1 MVRDSDKDFSSWFD
15 SNTIHQNIL
24 FFDVETSI
32 FNKGNYADPRN
43 FLVSYSLLSRQDGLR
58 FVYYTDPD
66 FLSILRHSLG
76 MASLVVGF
84 AVKFDLHWALN
95 HGIEVTCPVYDL
107 QLAEFIY
114 SGQELAYDSLDAAL
128 ERYGLPL
135 KKDLVKEYWD
145 AGISTEHIPIA
156 VVEEYNNHDVVSN
169 KSLFEVQQQLLS
181 DKQKRLV
188 LLEGED
194 LKALVAAE
202 HAGILFD
209 TARATAK
216 LVEDTEQLAVIERS
230 LNACLP
236 DNIPKGVNNGTL
248 FNWDSG
254 DHLSALLYG
263 GVISFDYAISEEAT
277 YKSGAKAGQPYTRNR
292 WFSTDVTFTQ
302 RFKPIEGTEVKKTK
316 EKPGSKVHFYQT
328 DSPTL
333 SQLKTRD
340 HTSKKLLELL
350 AERSDKTKVKEM
362 IESIMNKMAEK
373 NWQNNY
379 IHAQYNQNVVVTGR
393 LSSSQPNLQ
402 NTPPEVDELLISR
415 FD

>member
-1 MVRDSDKDFSSWFD
+1 
-15 SNTIHQNIL
+15 L

-66 FLSILRHSLG
+66 FLSVLRHSLG
-76 MASLVVGF
+76 TASLVVGF
-84 AVKFDLHWALN
+84 AIKFDLHWALN

-114 SGQELAYDSLDAAL
+114 SGQELTYDSLDAAL
-128 ERYGLPL
+128 ERYDLPL

-145 AGISTEHIPIA
+145 AGVSTEHIPVA

-169 KSLFEVQQQLLS
+169 KFLFEVQQQLLS

-202 HAGILFD
+202 HAGILFN
-209 TARATAK
+209 TQKAEGK
-216 LVEDTEQLAVIERS
+216 LVDYSEALLSIEKSLATY
-230 LNACLP
+230 LP
-236 DNIPKGVNNGTL
+236 EGIPNGPNNGTL

-263 GVISFDYAISEEAT
+263 GVISFEYAISEPAI
-277 YKSGAKAGQPYTRNR
+277 YKSGEKKGQEYIRNK
-292 WFSTDVTFTQ
+292 WFTTDVVFPQ

-316 EKPGSKVHFYQT
+316 DNPTAKVHFYQT

-333 SQLKTRD
+333 SQLKTREKD
-340 HTSKKLLELL
+340 SKNLLTLL
-350 AERSDKTKVKEM
+350 AERSEKIKVVEM
-362 IESIMNKMAEK
+362 IRSIMNKMMER

-379 IHAQYNQNVVVTGR
+379 IHAQFNQNVVVTGR

-402 NTPPEVDELLISR
+402 NTPPEVDKLLVSR
-415 FD
+415 YDS

>member
-1 MVRDSDKDFSSWFD
+1 MLDNV
-15 SNTIHQNIL
+15 L

-84 AVKFDLHWALN
+84 AIKFDLHWALN

-107 QLAEFIY
+107 QIAEFIY
-114 SGQELAYDSLDAAL
+114 SGQELAYDFLDAAL
-128 ERYGLPL
+128 ERYDLPL
-135 KKDLVKEYWD
+135 KKDLVKEYWN
-145 AGISTEHIPIA
+145 AGVSTEHIPIA

-209 TARATAK
+209 TDKAISKCNDYQESLKA
-216 LVEDTEQLAVIERS
+216 IEHS
-230 LNACLP
+230 LGVFLP
-236 DNIPKGVNNGTL
+236 SGIPPGCW
-248 FNWDSG
+248 NWDSG

-263 GVISFDYAISEEAT
+263 GVISFDYAISEPAI
-277 YKSGAKAGQPYTRNR
+277 YKSGEKKGQEYVRNK
-292 WFSTDVTFTQ
+292 WFTTDVVFPQ
-302 RFKPIEGTEVKKTK
+302 RFRPIEGTEVKKTK
-316 EKPGSKVHFYQT
+316 DNPTAKVHFYQT

-333 SQLKTRD
+333 SQLKTREKD
-340 HTSKKLLELL
+340 SKNLLTLL
-350 AERSDKTKVKEM
+350 AERSEKIKVVEM
-362 IESIMNKMAEK
+362 IHSIMNKMLER

-379 IHAQYNQNVVVTGR
+379 IHAQFNQNVVITGR

-402 NTPPEVDELLISR
+402 NTPPEVDELLVSR
-415 FD
+415 YND